1 MKSNKPD
8 RRDFLKK
15 GSLIVGG
22 AMVMPALSK
31 AHQYFPAG
39 TDVIK
44 VAVVGCGGRGTGAAV
59 QALSVKENT
68 QLVAMADAFKDR
80 LDKCYNDITNADYQD
95 WSGSRGATP
104 KDRVKVPEENKFVG
118 FEGYK
123 KAIALADVVILTTPP
138 GFRPQHFEECI
149 KQGKHVFMEKPVA
162 VDPAGVKRVLDAAEI
177 AKQKKLNVVVGLQRR
192 YQESYL
198 GLMKALKSGKIGD
211 IISSQVYWNNDGVW
225 LHKRKPSET
234 EMEYQMRNW
243 YYFNWLCGDHIT
255 EQHIHNIDVM
265 NWAMDAFPVKAQGMG
280 GREVRIG
287 NEYGEIYDHHFVEFE
302 YANGAI
308 MNSQCRHQP
317 GTWSRVDE
325 VIHGTKGKIHFGAGK
340 LYKGNK
346 VALEVNVK
354 NEPNPYQTEHDVL
367 FTAIA
372 NSEYKFADAEHGA
385 KSTLTSIM
393 GRTATY
399 TGQVV
404 TWDDL
409 MKNPYSLISE
419 GRKMEFEN
427 PNWKT
432 LPPTLPDGDGNYE
445 IAVPGKTKLFAM
457 K

>member
-44 VAVVGCGGRGTGAAV
+44 VAVIGCGGRGTGAAV

-162 VDPAGVKRVLDAAEI
+162 VDPAGVKRVLDAAEM

-211 IISSQVYWNNDGVW
+211 IISAQVYWNNDGVW

-265 NWAMDAFPVKAQGMG
+265 NWAMDAYPVKAQGMG

-346 VALEVNVK
+346 VGLEVNVK

-372 NSEYKFADAEHGA
+372 NGEYKFADAEHGA

-399 TGQVV
+399 TGQEV
-404 TWDDL
+404 TWDNL
-409 MKNPYSLISE
+409 MKNPYSLIPE
-419 GRKMEFEN
+419 GRKMEFES

-432 LPPTLPDGDGNYE
+432 LPPTLPDGEGNYE